1 MAGAL
6 RVFSYTSDGN
16 IGYGVRLDRTNA
28 RGTVTGTSEPL
39 FAAATGANI
48 ANNVPKGFKLRYA
61 NCVDITNPKI
71 KRRIYIGNPAAYTAL
86 AIAGSPRIDIEQY
99 PGNDDAVGAIDTFA
113 VQSLVGEKRL
123 RINNAFLTGSGLDN

>member
-6 RVFSYTSDGN
+6 RVFSYTSDAT

-39 FAAATGANI
+39 FAAVTPDNI
-48 ANNVPKGFKLRYA
+48 GNNVPKGIKLRYA
-61 NCVDITNPKI
+61 NCVDVTNPKI
-71 KRRIYIGNPAAYTAL
+71 KRRIYIGNLAAYFAL
-86 AIAGSPRIDIEQY
+86 SQATNPRIDIEQY
-99 PGNDDAVGAIDTFA
+99 PGNDDSVGTINTFA

-123 RINNAFLTGSGLDN
+123 RINNAFILGSGLEN